1 MKRVALACL
10 LAGCV
15 SLAPAYERPAAPIPA
30 NLPGGQG
37 GPGAATSAS
46 AHVPLGQF
54 VHEPR
59 LRQILARVVS
69 QNRSLRRAVLDI
81 EAARQQYRIQR
92 AQQLPS
98 IDAVAAV
105 TATSALLGT
114 NGNSTARFTEY
125 SATVGLAGWEI
136 DLFGRLASLNE
147 ARLQSYYASIET
159 AKAARISLIA
169 EASTAYIALAADRS
183 RLAIAQTTMDNSKKA
198 MDLTEALVGG
208 GTSNRGDFWQASTVY
223 QQARADVAQLTA
235 AIAQDRNAL
244 ELLAGGPLDDSLLPD
259 ALPPQLDWFAD
270 VPSGL
275 SSQILLDRPD
285 VLAAEH
291 DLQAANAN
299 IGAAR
304 AQFFPSLTLTA
315 SGGLASIA
323 LASLFTGP
331 AAVWTLAPS
340 LAMPLFRG
348 GANRANLAYTKVQKE
363 SLVAA
368 YEHAIQSAFR
378 EVADALAVRAT
389 IDEQLAGE
397 VALVEAAQKSLDLA
411 VARYRAG
418 IDPFLATLVSARA
431 LYAAQNTLV
440 STQLAVLSNRVT
452 LYRVLGG
459 GLE

>member
-15 SLAPAYERPAAPIPA
+15 SLAPAYERPAAPVPA

-37 GPGAATSAS
+37 QHAN
-46 AHVPLGQF
+46 VPLAQF
-54 VHEPR
+54 VREPR
-59 LRQILARVVS
+59 LRQILVRVVS

-81 EAARQQYRIQR
+81 ESARQQYRIQR

-105 TATSALLGT
+105 TSTSSLIGP
-114 NGNSTARFTEY
+114 GNSTARFTEY
-125 SATVGLAGWEI
+125 SASVGLAGWEI

-147 ARLQSYYASIET
+147 ARLQSYYSSIES

-169 EASTAYIALAADRS
+169 ETSTAYVTLAADRS
-183 RLAIAQTTMDNSKKA
+183 RLAIAQTTMETSKKA

-208 GTSNRGDFWQASTVY
+208 GTSNKGDYWQASTVY

-235 AIAQDRNAL
+235 AIAQDKNAL

-270 VPSGL
+270 VPPGL
-275 SSQILLDRPD
+275 SSQILLERPD

-315 SGGLASIA
+315 SGGIASIA

-378 EVADALAVRAT
+378 EVSDALAVRAT

-397 VALVEAAQKSLDLA
+397 VALVDAAQKSLELA
-411 VARYRAG
+411 VARYKAG

-431 LYAAQNTLV
+431 LYVAQNSLV
-440 STQLAVLSNRVT
+440 STQLSAMTNRVT